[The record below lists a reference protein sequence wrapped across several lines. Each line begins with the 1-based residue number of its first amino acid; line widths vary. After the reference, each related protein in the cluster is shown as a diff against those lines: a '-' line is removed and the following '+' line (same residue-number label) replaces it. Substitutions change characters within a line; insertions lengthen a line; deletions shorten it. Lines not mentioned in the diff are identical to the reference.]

1 MEYTIEEIR
10 EIGRRQLSA
19 TEIMLIKMRVV
30 FNESEIADLLQES
43 RQSINVKFK
52 TIKRKLEEQ
61 GV

>member
-10 EIGRRQLSA
+10 EIGRRQLTA

-61 GV
+61 GL